1 MRHARPRARGLIPF
15 ILAGCVALGACGSSS
30 AGEATPSTSG
40 TSSSASA
47 AAKHKKLP
55 EATTATKI
63 KAAPTD
69 PAKDATKLTD
79 GAVVHPRGRQT
90 VYAKPG
96 SDPFAIL
103 PTKELGNPTWVPVVE
118 RKHGWLRILL
128 PSRPNG
134 STGWISKDKL
144 KTAHSAWSAD
154 IDVDARKLTLTQDGE
169 DVGTWP
175 VAVGK
180 HKTPTPE
187 VRTFL
192 MASIID
198 AEQKQ
203 YTPIVLPL
211 GAHSDT
217 LDTFGGGPGTVAIHG
232 WPDSSV
238 FGHAVSHGCVRVPSD
253 ALKQLRSVPLG
264 SLIIIH

>member
-1 MRHARPRARGLIPF
+1 MPGRESSVAESSPSATSVVARGMRHARPRARGLVPF
-15 ILAGCVALGACGSSS
+15 ILAGCVVLGACGSSS
-30 AGEATPSTSG
+30 ADEPAPSTPG
-40 TSSSASA
+40 TSSSVSSA
-47 AAKHKKLP
+47 AKQRKLSK
-55 EATTATKI
+55 ATTAATI

-69 PAKDATKLTD
+69 PAKEATKLTD
-79 GAVVHPRGRQT
+79 GAVVHPRHRHT

-96 SDPFAIL
+96 SDPVAIL

-118 RKHGWLRILL
+118 RKDGWLRILL

-144 KTAHSAWSAD
+144 KTAHTAWSVD
-154 IDVDARKLTLTQDGE
+154 IDVDARKLTLTQDGK

-180 HKTPTPE
+180 HKTPTPTG
-187 VRTFL
+187 RTFL

-198 AEQKQ
+198 EEQKQ

-217 LDTFGGGPGTVAIHG
+217 LNSFGGGPGTVAIHG

-238 FGHAVSHGCVRVPSD
+238 FGHA
-253 ALKQLRSVPLG
+253 
-264 SLIIIH
+264 